1 MHRQINDE
9 VRCVGARQR
18 GHRNAERIG
27 LQLSV
32 LRFAR
37 STSARSSSSSV
48 SASNSPGVPI
58 SRRSIRWA
66 LSTPFWLDR
75 GNCSAKKKRKL
86 RCVRQSRECSLG
98 NGPLSEEAISDFNPV
113 TRT

>member
-18 GHRNAERIG
+18 GRNAERIG

-37 STSARSSSSSV
+37 STSARSSSSPV
-48 SASNSPGVPI
+48 SGFKLATRANLATLDPLAAEH
-58 SRRSIRWA
+58 A
-66 LSTPFWLDR
+66 LFLDR
-75 GNCSAKKKRKL
+75 GNRSVKKKRKL
-86 RCVRQSRECSLG
+86 RCVRQSRECRLG
-98 NGPLSEEAISDFNPV
+98 NGPLSEEAISDFNPI